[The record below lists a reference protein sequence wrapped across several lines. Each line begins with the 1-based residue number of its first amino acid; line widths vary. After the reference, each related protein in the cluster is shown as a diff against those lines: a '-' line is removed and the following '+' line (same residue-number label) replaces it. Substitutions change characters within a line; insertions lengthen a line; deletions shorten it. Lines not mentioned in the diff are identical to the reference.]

1 LDITINQFALLYD
14 MYSHFQ
20 SEYYGKEEEPL
31 LSRSEFL
38 NYEPLA
44 IINCFRQNELLRTGT
59 VDVRLEFEL
68 FENFP
73 SGTTAYCLILH
84 DRIVDYSLLS
94 RTVVQRA
101 Q

>member
-1 LDITINQFALLYD
+1 

-38 NYEPLA
+38 NYAPLA
-44 IINCFRQNELLRTGT
+44 IINYSRQNELLQTGT
-59 VDVRLEFEL
+59 VDVRLEFESY
-68 FENFP
+68 EHFP
-73 SGTTAYCLILH
+73 AGTTAHCLILH
-84 DRIVDYSLLS
+84 DRIVDYSPLS
-94 RTVVQRA
+94 GTVVQRV

>member
-1 LDITINQFALLYD
+1 
-14 MYSHFQ
+14 
-20 SEYYGKEEEPL
+20 
-31 LSRSEFL
+31 
-38 NYEPLA
+38 
-44 IINCFRQNELLRTGT
+44 
-59 VDVRLEFEL
+59 VDVRLEFES

-94 RTVVQRA
+94 RAVVQRV